1 MCAPEKDYQEGRE
14 ALLSSRKIGSG
25 SPQGREKGTE
35 GPPIEYVFVFM
46 CPDGTTLQHPVAPT
60 RRRRRRWLKLTRKV
74 MAFVFKVVF

>member
-14 ALLSSRKIGSG
+14 AVLQGRKIGPRTVKG
-25 SPQGREKGTE
+25 LQKGTE
-35 GPPIEYVFVFM
+35 GPPLEYVFVFM